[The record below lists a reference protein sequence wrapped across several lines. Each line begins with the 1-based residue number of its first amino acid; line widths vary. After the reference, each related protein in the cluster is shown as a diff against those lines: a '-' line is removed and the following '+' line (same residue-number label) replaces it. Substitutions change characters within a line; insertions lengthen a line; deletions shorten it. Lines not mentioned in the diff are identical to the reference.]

1 MTNDQ
6 GTGTTVLADL
16 AKLLMEQKAAKKAAE
31 DATSTANKEIERLEG
46 VMIEQMTLQEI
57 DKFAAHGQLFFPL
70 VQQQPSVNKEVEGAF
85 FFWLEQRGEEGIIK
99 RTIHPQTLKA
109 WYKENADSYAE
120 ELSEKKYLSVFEKVR
135 IGTRTQ
141 K

>member
-1 MTNDQ
+1 MSWKTSKEA
-6 GTGTTVLADL
+6 TE
-16 AKLLMEQKAAKKAAE
+16 EQLKNINGK
-31 DATSTANKEIERLEG
+31 IEL
-46 VMIEQMTLQEI
+46 VEQQILQKMQEEEL
-57 DKFAAHGQLFFPL
+57 DKFACDDRLFYPI